1 MDSVAAVPPDCELMG
16 APPITSTMQSNST
29 CAQNELLLQLF
40 LLSASGVSVTK
51 CDDLLAIFWFCD

>member
-1 MDSVAAVPPDCELMG
+1 MASVAAVTPDCELTG
-16 APPITSTMQSNST
+16 APPATTMQSSNT

-51 CDDLLAIFWFCD
+51 CRDSLAIFWFHD